1 MATDQTLEQL
11 NQYYELNLDHL
22 KWSFWCSLGALGAG
36 LCALLVG
43 VALLFAG
50 REGVGP
56 YLTVIAGVLTE
67 FVGAGFFALYNKNL
81 KQLNVFYDK
90 LIKHKDTVFAISL
103 SNQFPEPE
111 KLRLYSA
118 IVGSLL
124 SRGEPATSPEVLKAI
139 VERQRDG
146 SNG

>member
-1 MATDQTLEQL
+1 M
-11 NQYYELNLDHL
+11 
-22 KWSFWCSLGALGAG
+22 
-36 LCALLVG
+36 G

>member
-11 NQYYELNLDHL
+11 NQYYNLNLGHL
-22 KWSFWCSLGALGAG
+22 RWSFWCSLGALGVG
-36 LCALLVG
+36 LCALLTG

-50 REGVGP
+50 RESIGP

-81 KQLNVFYDK
+81 KLLNVFYDK

-103 SNQFPEPE
+103 ANQFPEPE
-111 KLRLYSA
+111 KLGLYSA

-124 SRGEPATSPEVLKAI
+124 SRGEPAMPTEVLKAI
-139 VERQRDG
+139 VERQNDASRG
-146 SNG
+146 